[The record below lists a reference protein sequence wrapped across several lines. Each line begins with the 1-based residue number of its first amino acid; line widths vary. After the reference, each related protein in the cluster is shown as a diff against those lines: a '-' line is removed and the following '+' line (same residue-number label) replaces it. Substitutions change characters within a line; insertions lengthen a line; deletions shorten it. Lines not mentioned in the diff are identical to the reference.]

1 MKNPRRVFG
10 TARNRRGFLVPK
22 SWCARARGIF
32 YAFLLNLCRDAR
44 RLPGH
49 FVLLAGVI
57 QKNFEKFLVTIKY
70 VLTSNYVGEQGILEG
85 GVRRV

>member
-10 TARNRRGFLVPK
+10 TARNWRGFLVSK

-32 YAFLLNLCRDAR
+32 YAFLLNLCRGCAALTR
-44 RLPGH
+44 SFRA
-49 FVLLAGVI
+49 VWGVI

-70 VLTSNYVGEQGILEG
+70 VLTSSYVGEQGILEG
-85 GVRRV
+85 GVWRV